1 MAHAELALR
10 IENVA
15 IQPDVRVGQAVAADP
30 RVGELHEGPIDVAGH
45 CCQHGQCPRGCPFP
59 AWVANMPCPC
69 ERLLQDLSCAIKV
82 IPSQLHLTAE

>member
-1 MAHAELALR
+1 MAMAHAELALR

-45 CCQHGQCPRGCPFP
+45 CCQHGQCP
-59 AWVANMPCPC
+59 C